1 MYRSVQGASR
11 LAELSI
17 FPHTGQP
24 CHITSWSDM
33 NRKRVPRIAW
43 LRMAEWDTKKEA
55 EDKLMHTAERREC
68 HIALV
73 LSSQAH
79 NAYIHIILHSTPL
92 IVGTKTPCIF
102 DTCMLCGLRRLLGK
116 A

>member
-1 MYRSVQGASR
+1 MIILDGFGLGMEHLIMYRSVQGASR

-33 NRKRVPRIAW
+33 KRKIVPRIAW

-79 NAYIHIILHSTPL
+79 NAYIHIILHSS
-92 IVGTKTPCIF
+92 
-102 DTCMLCGLRRLLGK
+102 
-116 A
+116 